1 MRGYQ
6 KRVIY
11 LKNTGSRNFEEAYFI
26 VRQDACDVASSALM
40 IDEANKIIEENF
52 GARRGRLY
60 KIRWH
65 ILAFIAGAAA
75 SALFLLLSD
84 IIFGIF

>member
-26 VRQDACDVASSALM
+26 VRQDAYEGASSALM

-60 KIRWH
+60 EIRWH
-65 ILAFIAGAAA
+65 IMAFIAGAAA
-75 SALFLLLSD
+75 SALLLLLSD

>member
-26 VRQDACDVASSALM
+26 VRQDADVLSSSAFM

-60 KIRWH
+60 EIRWH
-65 ILAFIAGAAA
+65 IATFIAGAAA
-75 SALFLLLSD
+75 SALLLLLSD
-84 IIFGIF
+84 VIFGIF